1 MLTFISIILIVIC
14 LIVILA
20 IILKKFPA
28 LAILDIS
35 NLPGVKEAKF
45 KDQIIKQRVERDLA
59 KWGGKWARFWL
70 YFQKKISVFLQKTQ
84 KQLKKVQLN
93 YRVNAKIPWPEKQK
107 KIKELFLAVDDLFKK
122 EMFSEAEEKLIEI
135 VSLDQKNL
143 TAFFKLGELYD
154 LGKKYSE
161 ARQTYNYS
169 LKLAKQYQDEK
180 EIMGDI
186 TIQEIYFSL
195 AYLEKE
201 ADNLE
206 IALEYIREALDLEPN
221 NPRYLDLIL
230 DLSII
235 KKDKKQAEEYL
246 EKMALVNPENNKL
259 TELKEKIELL

>member
-1 MLTFISIILIVIC
+1 MLTIISIVLIAIC

-28 LAILDIS
+28 LAILDVA
-35 NLPGVKEAKF
+35 NMPGAKEAKF

-59 KWGGKWARFWL
+59 RWGGTLARWWL
-70 YFQKKISVFLQKTQ
+70 YFSKRFSAFLKKSHE
-84 KQLKKVQLN
+84 QLKKIQLN

-107 KIKELFLAVDDLFKK
+107 KIKELFLAVEDLFKQ
-122 EMFSEAEEKLIEI
+122 EMFDQAEEKLIEI

-143 TAFFKLGELYD
+143 SAFFKLGELYE
-154 LGKKYSE
+154 LEKKYSE
-161 ARQTYNYS
+161 ARQTYDYS
-169 LKLAKQYQDEK
+169 LKLAQQHRDDR

-195 AYLEKE
+195 AHLEKE
-201 ADNLE
+201 TGNLE
-206 IALEYIREALDLEPN
+206 LSLEHIREALDLEPN

-235 KKDKKQAEEYL
+235 KKDKKQATEYL
-246 EKMALVNPENNKL
+246 EKLAIVNPENNKL
-259 TELKEKIELL
+259 VELKDKIELL